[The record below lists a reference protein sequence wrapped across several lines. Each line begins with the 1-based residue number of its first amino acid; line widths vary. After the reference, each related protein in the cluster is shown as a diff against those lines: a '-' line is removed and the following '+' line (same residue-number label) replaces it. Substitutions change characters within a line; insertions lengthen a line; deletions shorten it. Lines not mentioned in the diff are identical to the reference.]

1 MAIFVFQMKTFSRA
15 AGSRGSRATSAA
27 AYRAGERIRDVRGG
41 ATYDHR
47 RRQDVLHKEIVLP
60 AALGATAPGWA
71 RDRSSLWNAAELA
84 ESRSNARVAREF
96 MVALPHE
103 LSADARMQL
112 ARGFAQQVSERYG
125 NAVDLVLHAPR
136 HDARNFHAHL
146 LATTREVHAQGLGR
160 KTTLELSGTQR
171 HERGLLRWSEERQW
185 LRERWADLTNQAL
198 SENKLSV
205 RVSADYT
212 AKRNDATRLPR
223 IAYYIEQRG
232 GYSFVAARWRAEQ
245 ASAQAVQQQR
255 STPLEQVRQNAV
267 ASWLALRDKATT
279 ADPHQQQLE
288 SVRNWLEYRR
298 KAAAQS
304 AQYARTGQAALPDHY
319 TEGKPVHR
327 EELVQPSDLDL
338 LL

>member
-15 AGSRGSRATSAA
+15 AGRRGSRATSAA
-27 AYRAGERIRDVRGG
+27 AYRAGERIRDERDG

-71 RDRSSLWNAAELA
+71 RDRSSLWNAAE
-84 ESRSNARVAREF
+84 SRSNARVAREF
-96 MVALPHE
+96 MLALPHE
-103 LSADARMQL
+103 LSAAARLQL

-146 LATTREVHAQGLGR
+146 LATTREAHAQGLGR
-160 KTTLELSGTQR
+160 KTALELSGTQR

-198 SENKLSV
+198 SENKLGV
-205 RVSADYT
+205 RVSADYP
-212 AKRNDATRLPR
+212 AKRNEATRLPR
-223 IAYYIEQRG
+223 IAYTIEQRG
-232 GYSFVAARWRAEQ
+232 GYSFVAARWRAEH
-245 ASAQAVQQQR
+245 AAAQAVQQPR
-255 STPLEQVRQNAV
+255 SAPLEQVRQNAV
-267 ASWLALRDKATT
+267 ASWLALRGKART

-288 SVRNWLEYRR
+288 SARHWLEYRR
-298 KAAAQS
+298 KAA
-304 AQYARTGQAALPDHY
+304 LPQHH

-327 EELVQPSDLDL
+327 EELVQPKDLDL